1 MVRNRGYFN
10 GCQVVPAGWIE
21 DMIAVRDNRIWRVQN
36 QAEGPR
42 LFKDG
47 NYRSLWYQTGFK
59 DQEICA
65 IGIHGQWLWINPQKE
80 LVIVK
85 LASHNSE
92 VDTNTDRLMLAAF
105 AAIAESLA

>member
-1 MVRNRGYFN
+1 
-10 GCQVVPAGWIE
+10 
-21 DMIAVRDNRIWRVQN
+21 MIAVRDNRIWRAQN

-42 LFKDG
+42 LFTDG

-92 VDTNTDRLMLAAF
+92 VDTDTDRLMLAAF
-105 AAIAESLA
+105 AAIADALA